1 MKKNVAI
8 GVGIA
13 AAVVVIGGGTAFALN
28 GMGGGGSANSKFL
41 QYNQFGTMACQVG
54 NSMRKTLHVDGRIS
68 DVMLLKN
75 TYFKLFHILDIA

>member
-28 GMGGGGSANSKFL
+28 GMGGGGSANAKFL
-41 QYNQFGTMACQVG
+41 QYNQQVLKE
-54 NSMRKTLHVDGRIS
+54 KTSSVNL
-68 DVMLLKN
+68 
-75 TYFKLFHILDIA
+75 